1 MNFIEKILKVIT
13 YTVYASI
20 VIPLILAF
28 ILYFGKDTAG
38 FTWVMLNAA
47 SIGVINLIG
56 LHFLKKLL
64 RGTKNEQH

>member
-38 FTWVMLNAA
+38 FAWVM
-47 SIGVINLIG
+47 VYR
-56 LHFLKKLL
+56 FLVVSCF
-64 RGTKNEQH
+64 

>member
-20 VIPLILAF
+20 VIPLILD

-38 FTWVMLNAA
+38 FAWVMLNAA

>member
-20 VIPLILAF
+20 VIPLILAL
-28 ILYFGKDTAG
+28 ILYFGNDTIG
-38 FTWVMLNAA
+38 FAWVMLNASA
-47 SIGVINLIG
+47 IGVVNLIA
-56 LHFLKKLL
+56 LQFLKKLL